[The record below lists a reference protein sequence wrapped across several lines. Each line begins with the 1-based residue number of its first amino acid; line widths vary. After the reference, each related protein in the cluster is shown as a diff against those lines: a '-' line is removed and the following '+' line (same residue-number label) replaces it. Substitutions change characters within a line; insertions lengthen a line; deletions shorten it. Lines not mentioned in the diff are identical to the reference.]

1 MKRKEA
7 KGGILRLCNQERIT
21 TATTSQRA
29 HKPSFVVIQK
39 TQSSIKKIHITTLS
53 EYIILF

>member
-7 KGGILRLCNQERIT
+7 KGGILRLCSQDRIT

-29 HKPSFVVIQK
+29 HKPSFVVY
-39 TQSSIKKIHITTLS
+39 KKLS
-53 EYIILF
+53 RPLKKDTALPYQNI